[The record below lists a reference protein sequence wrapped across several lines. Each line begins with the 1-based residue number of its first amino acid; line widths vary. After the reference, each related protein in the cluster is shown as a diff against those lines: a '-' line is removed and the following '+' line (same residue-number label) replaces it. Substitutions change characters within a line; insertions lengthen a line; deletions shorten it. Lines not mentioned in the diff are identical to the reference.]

1 MLQWLSRNI
10 QIIDVNYIGNW
21 RHRTMNSLP
30 KWNSRWKRR
39 FAWYPVKL
47 DNGDIILFKYYWV
60 NETYM
65 QNPYN
70 GAKGFIVQTRIS
82 ENDRVIYKLSK

>member
-10 QIIDVNYIGNW
+10 QIIDVNYLGNW
-21 RHRTMNSLP
+21 GKQKMNLP
-30 KWNSRWKRR
+30 QWNSRWRKC

-47 DNGDIILFKYYWV
+47 DDGDMIFFKYYWV
-60 NETYM
+60 NESYM

-70 GAKGFIVQTRIS
+70 GAKGYMIKTRIS
-82 ENDRVIYKLSK
+82 ANDRVLNELKK

>member
-10 QIIDVNYIGNW
+10 QIIDVNYLGNW
-21 RHRTMNSLP
+21 GKQKMNLP
-30 KWNSRWKRR
+30 QWNSRWRKC

-47 DNGDIILFKYYWV
+47 DDGDMIFFKYYWV
-60 NETYM
+60 NESYM

-70 GAKGFIVQTRIS
+70 GAKGYMIKTRIS
-82 ENDRVIYKLSK
+82 ANDRVLNKLKK

>member
-21 RHRTMNSLP
+21 GKKKMNLP
-30 KWNSRWKRR
+30 QWNSRWKKC

-47 DNGDIILFKYYWV
+47 DDNEIVFFKHYWV
-60 NETYM
+60 HESFM

-70 GAKGFIVQTRIS
+70 GAKGFMVKERIS
-82 ENDRVIYKLSK
+82 ENDRLLYKLRK